1 MRTRSLPSLGLNEQ
15 TCKSRIWRIQV
26 AAFGFVLLEAAVL
39 CPMLGAFV
47 SCPKGHRFK
56 ICASCGQ
63 QNKAGLVSHE
73 LTLLVHGACCAGAT
87 MGDHQARKE
96 TALFSEAGI
105 DAAILVNA
113 SSLLPL
119 FFLKERPGCM
129 DAEGPD
135 PAISQLTSL
144 KDILI
149 QQTYGP
155 IALNSRETWM
165 LVQKKKRNS
174 STYVGTQ
181 AFSYRLGSQSQLAE
195 ASASRQHGP
204 PHHSIA
210 LHWRAYHETYHLLKL
225 PGSP

>member
-1 MRTRSLPSLGLNEQ
+1 
-15 TCKSRIWRIQV
+15 
-26 AAFGFVLLEAAVL
+26 
-39 CPMLGAFV
+39 MLGAFV

-96 TALFSEAGI
+96 TALFSEDGI

-129 DAEGPD
+129 DAEGLAD
-135 PAISQLTSL
+135 PANLRPDSTKFKRDLDARAKEEEELFYVRWNSGVLIPARFPISTLPRLLQ
-144 KDILI
+144 
-149 QQTYGP
+149 
-155 IALNSRETWM
+155 AA
-165 LVQKKKRNS
+165 
-174 STYVGTQ
+174 ST
-181 AFSYRLGSQSQLAE
+181 
-195 ASASRQHGP
+195 
-204 PHHSIA
+204 A
-210 LHWRAYHETYHLLKL
+210 LHTTA
-225 PGSP
+225 SPSTGELTTKRTISSNFPARPRRSTMHT